1 MTVTRRSVRKAL
13 GVVAFNAVAAA
24 LMLETLFVVLLHAP
38 RLVAA
43 SPRPLSRLVQQIYR
57 HFNRA
62 LIQFEPSC
70 AQYDPGLSYTLK
82 PGACT
87 FGNVEF
93 RNEFHINRL
102 GLRDDDGSLEAPEII
117 VLGDS
122 QAMGWGVEQDQTLV
136 RVLGRETGSKILDAA
151 VSSYGTVREMM
162 MLDRL
167 DTSGLRTLVI
177 QYSDNDVVENRTFRD
192 RGRLPIM
199 SAAKYE
205 EIARYYAAQRSYYP
219 GKYTYRLFMKVSR
232 LERPEPDQEVMPEAT
247 PSEEADLF
255 LNALMH
261 AGHVRLDDVQIIA
274 FEVNE
279 HLSERRFV
287 RALEAA
293 AKNDAYPPFVRRLVT
308 LDASSLLTPADFYVL
323 DDHMNARG
331 HRVIGEALASSIHR
345 RTIGDA
351 RPR

>member
-1 MTVTRRSVRKAL
+1 
-13 GVVAFNAVAAA
+13 
-24 LMLETLFVVLLHAP
+24 
-38 RLVAA
+38 
-43 SPRPLSRLVQQIYR
+43 
-57 HFNRA
+57 
-62 LIQFEPSC
+62 
-70 AQYDPGLSYTLK
+70 
-82 PGACT
+82 
-87 FGNVEF
+87 
-93 RNEFHINRL
+93 
-102 GLRDDDGSLEAPEII
+102 
-117 VLGDS
+117 
-122 QAMGWGVEQDQTLV
+122 
-136 RVLGRETGSKILDAA
+136 
-151 VSSYGTVREMM
+151 
-162 MLDRL
+162 
-167 DTSGLRTLVI
+167 
-177 QYSDNDVVENRTFRD
+177 
-192 RGRLPIM
+192 
-199 SAAKYE
+199 
-205 EIARYYAAQRSYYP
+205 
-219 GKYTYRLFMKVSR
+219 
-232 LERPEPDQEVMPEAT
+232 MPEAT